1 MNSFEELT
9 GLIGLQVHCMTH
21 QIFQKR
27 RNLLPAPM
35 LPGEFSFPVKPAKRT
50 SQNGILS
57 SAMRALIGAEDC
69 SFFLGTSSSTSRN
82 SRMLI
87 QALQETQPFFGACFE
102 ILTRAGFESKPLQL
116 PYIDIVYI
124 CFHGVLFILRILRW
138 ESNARIEI
146 AIHFQHS
153 SGQLN
158 SPADSKLTSSAVSS
172 DPSGDF
178 HHGSSIRM
186 ATFRWDQTS
195 KKWCFSAVVAGLQL
209 HQHFV
214 PPVSSHGKMMD
225 LGSGWRWEVTHEY
238 LTSWGNAASQS
249 ISIDVNI

>member
-1 MNSFEELT
+1 MFPWCF
-9 GLIGLQVHCMTH
+9 VY
-21 QIFQKR
+21 
-27 RNLLPAPM
+27 PA
-35 LPGEFSFPVKPAKRT
+35 
-50 SQNGILS
+50 
-57 SAMRALIGAEDC
+57 D
-69 SFFLGTSSSTSRN
+69 
-82 SRMLI
+82 
-87 QALQETQPFFGACFE
+87 FGD
-102 ILTRAGFESKPLQL
+102 GGSM
-116 PYIDIVYI
+116 
-124 CFHGVLFILRILRW
+124 W
-138 ESNARIEI
+138 ESSARIEI

-153 SGQLN
+153 SGQLS

-195 KKWCFSAVVAGLQL
+195 KKWQCFSAVVAGLQL

-214 PPVSSHGKMMD
+214 PPVSLHGKMMD

-249 ISIDVNI
+249 ISIDVNIYNYIYICTHILHIDLYK